1 MGHPHPWQPR
11 KNREIRTMTFVTLS
25 GGYVEP
31 NIGVGKEFFSQTC
44 AAGSQPFPG
53 QNENTGEIGR

>member
-31 NIGVGKEFFSQTC
+31 NIGVGKDFFARWVRLKSKSF
-44 AAGSQPFPG
+44 AWEKS
-53 QNENTGEIGR
+53 